1 MDEATPSRRA
11 MGDVAAANEEVR
23 EVAGAR
29 RPGGARGAEVHFVGA
44 GRTYRTGAGV
54 TLLALTDVSFDI
66 PAGQTVAV
74 SGRSG
79 SGKST
84 LLHLAGAMDV
94 ADSGT
99 VSVDGRDLGSLS
111 GRERTVFRRSVG
123 FVFQRFHLLPAL
135 TAWDNVAAPVVPFKT
150 TFDKRARAR
159 ELLAAVGLRGREQDV
174 PAKLSGGE
182 QQRVAIARAL
192 IGDPV
197 LLLAD
202 EPTGNL
208 DSVVGGEV
216 LDLLFSLHE
225 ERGMTFVVATHDP
238 SLAARCERVVEL
250 RDGRVVSDRLTLP
263 SLRAAQRCN
272 PPAREGPS
280 ASGEYPS

>member
-1 MDEATPSRRA
+1 MKRPRA
-11 MGDVAAANEEVR
+11 APANE
-23 EVAGAR
+23 R
-29 RPGGARGAEVHFVGA
+29 RVTGGPGQPPAARGAEVRFAGA
-44 GRTYRTGAGV
+44 CKIYRTGAGV
-54 TLLALTDVSFDI
+54 AVRALSDVTLDI

-74 SGRSG
+74 TGRSG

-94 ADSGT
+94 ADRGT
-99 VSVDGRDLGSLS
+99 VSVDGCDLGSLS
-111 GRERTVFRRSVG
+111 GHERTVFRRGVG

-150 TFDKRARAR
+150 AFDKRARAR
-159 ELLAAVGLRGREQDV
+159 ELLAAVGLRGREHDV

-208 DSVVGGEV
+208 DSLVGGEV
-216 LDLLFSLHE
+216 LDLLFRLHA
-225 ERGMTFVVATHDP
+225 ERGMTLLVATHDP
-238 SLAARCERVVEL
+238 ALAERCERVVQL
-250 RDGRVVSDRLTLP
+250 DDGRLTGDRH
-263 SLRAAQRCN
+263 A
-272 PPAREGPS
+272 PAS
-280 ASGEYPS
+280 A

>member
-1 MDEATPSRRA
+1 MKRRRGGPGTGEHPATGGSRQPP
-11 MGDVAAANEEVR
+11 AARSAEVR
-23 EVAGAR
+23 FADASR
-29 RPGGARGAEVHFVGA
+29 I
-44 GRTYRTGAGV
+44 YRTGAGV
-54 TLLALTDVSFDI
+54 TVHALCGVTLDI

-74 SGRSG
+74 TGRSG

-94 ADSGT
+94 ADRGT
-99 VSVDGRDLGSLS
+99 VSVNGRDLGSLS
-111 GRERTVFRRSVG
+111 GHERTVLRRRVG

-150 TFDKRARAR
+150 AYDKRARAR
-159 ELLAAVGLRGREQDV
+159 ELLAAVGLAGREHDI

-216 LDLLFSLHE
+216 LDLLFRLHA
-225 ERGMTFVVATHDP
+225 ERGMTLLVATHDP
-238 SLAARCERVVEL
+238 ALAERCQRAVQL
-250 RDGRVVSDRLTLP
+250 ADGRVTGDRL
-263 SLRAAQRCN
+263 AQ
-272 PPAREGPS
+272 AS
-280 ASGEYPS
+280 ASPDHGRTPSNLHPGRGRPGLP